1 MVKTIKRRK
10 SRNKTCKIT
19 HIPATDKDIKAIIDV
34 NAIRNNIRYL
44 RKKSGTDLMP
54 VLHLF
59 SFKMLIL
66 YNIF

>member
-1 MVKTIKRRK
+1 MVKTAKNRK

-54 VLHLF
+54 VL
-59 SFKMLIL
+59 KQTRMDMV
-66 YNIF
+66 